1 VGDREE
7 RMGIKDDAKCYRGLG
22 EENGLDMKSL
32 GVGCKWLVLRGIDL
46 VPAFL
51 VYGEFMLR

>member
-1 VGDREE
+1 MGDREE

-32 GVGCKWLVLRGIDL
+32 GVAGAARNRSCPCVFGLRGVHVEVD
-46 VPAFL
+46 
-51 VYGEFMLR
+51 